1 MDSHDTGGIAEA
13 NTIGESTMTGEDAT
27 ALSAPDSE
35 LKGRAAGAM
44 QRRERS
50 SFDVEPAVVSDEA
63 SVEHAIKGIS
73 DVEADGGA
81 RGGIPSLSRQN
92 RAVCRRFRLLER
104 VPPLFASRKTP
115 RGPRPG
121 GSALV
126 AARREYKRPPS
137 SYTRAHAIPP
147 DLSRSRPRCCTILVP
162 SNRSCAT
169 TYSSSRVRSLSAP
182 PPPSP
187 GTEASRLIERVESPS
202 RSEPPVSPPAPPLPS
217 PPFPR
222 GTPRSPFLF
231 TPPHAL
237 RGGTAGAHETQSH
250 DA

>member
-1 MDSHDTGGIAEA
+1 MDSHDTGGMAEA
-13 NTIGESTMTGEDAT
+13 NTIGESTMACEDAT

-73 DVEADGGA
+73 DEEADGGA

-92 RAVCRRFRLLER
+92 RAVCRRFHLLER
-104 VPPLFASRKTP
+104 VPPLFASRRRP
-115 RGPRPG
+115 AARGP
-121 GSALV
+121 
-126 AARREYKRPPS
+126 AARHSSPREGNTNVLRRRTQELTRSPPTS
-137 SYTRAHAIPP
+137 HAADRDVARYWYRRINHAQRHTRAHGCV
-147 DLSRSRPRCCTILVP
+147 LSP
-162 SNRSCAT
+162 
-169 TYSSSRVRSLSAP
+169 P

-187 GTEASRLIERVESPS
+187 GTEASRPIERVESPS

>member
-1 MDSHDTGGIAEA
+1 MLHDTG
-13 NTIGESTMTGEDAT
+13 TVESIMRNDILELTGA
-27 ALSAPDSE
+27 
-35 LKGRAAGAM
+35 
-44 QRRERS
+44 
-50 SFDVEPAVVSDEA
+50 F
-63 SVEHAIKGIS
+63 
-73 DVEADGGA
+73 
-81 RGGIPSLSRQN
+81 SLR
-92 RAVCRRFRLLER
+92 
-104 VPPLFASRKTP
+104 
-115 RGPRPG
+115 
-121 GSALV
+121 
-126 AARREYKRPPS
+126 
-137 SYTRAHAIPP
+137 
-147 DLSRSRPRCCTILVP
+147 
-162 SNRSCAT
+162 
-169 TYSSSRVRSLSAP
+169 P